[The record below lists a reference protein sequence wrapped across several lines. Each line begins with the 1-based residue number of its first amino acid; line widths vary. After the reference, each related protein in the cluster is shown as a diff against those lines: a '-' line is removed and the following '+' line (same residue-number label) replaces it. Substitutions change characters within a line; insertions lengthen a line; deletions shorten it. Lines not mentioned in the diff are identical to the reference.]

1 MLNNLIIISYG
12 FVCELET
19 QTLLGRDFGLI
30 EKGELGTA
38 KKDLEKNRIL

>member
-12 FVCELET
+12 SVCELET

-30 EKGELGTA
+30 EKVNWVQQ
-38 KKDLEKNRIL
+38 KKT